1 MLVEAAIAFCVT
13 NTSDQA
19 VVGRMR
25 DRDLAAA
32 RPALDKVVPGQT
44 GCVSFPAGLMMPM
57 LHLSLDGASA
67 ETTCQTARMF
77 RAGDKVSFTYGRA
90 PSGLGHCYATE
101 VTR

>member
-1 MLVEAAIAFCVT
+1 MFVEAAIAFCVT

-19 VVGRMR
+19 VVGRVR
-25 DRDLAAA
+25 DRGPAAA
-32 RPALDKVVPGQT
+32 GLALDKVAAGQT
-44 GCVSFPAGLMMPM
+44 GCVSFPAGLIMPM

-77 RAGDKVSFTYGRA
+77 RAGDRVSFTYGRA
-90 PSGLGHCYATE
+90 PSGFGHCYATE